1 MKKKFFLTTPIYY
14 VNDVPH
20 IGHAYT
26 SIAADVLARFMRL
39 ADYEVHF
46 LTGTDEHGQKVEKS
60 ASNANILPQ
69 DFTNQMSE
77 RFLDLALALNLSHD
91 DFIRTSE
98 ERHKK
103 AVSYFWQKLKANGH
117 IYKATY
123 SGWYSLRDEAFYA
136 EAELIDGKAPTG
148 AEVVWLEEPSYF
160 FNLSTWQDRL
170 LKFYE
175 DHPDFIFPASR
186 TKEVLNFIKSG
197 LKDLCI
203 SRTSFS
209 WGIKVPQDPE
219 HVIYV
224 WLDALVNYLSAS
236 GYPDE
241 KYQSLWPADIH
252 MVGKD
257 ILRFHAIY
265 WPAFL
270 MAADLPLPKKIIAHG
285 WWTIDGEKISKSLK
299 NVIDPLDLI
308 AEFGLD
314 QTRYFLMR
322 EITFG
327 QDGNYAKAAMI
338 SRINSE
344 LANNIGNLSMRTLS
358 MINKNCQG
366 IIPTLH
372 DHALGAKLIA
382 LANAT
387 VNAVSAHLHQQDFSQ
402 ALEAIV
408 QLASQ
413 GNVFIDQQA
422 PWKLAK
428 TNVVLMGD
436 VLYTL
441 AQVIRY
447 LGVLLQPFMP
457 DSANK
462 MLNLLGVDLQD
473 RQLSSLSKPLTS
485 GAALPTPEVIFP
497 RYVPSVIH
505 P

>member
-1 MKKKFFLTTPIYY
+1 MS
-14 VNDVPH
+14 
-20 IGHAYT
+20 G
-26 SIAADVLARFMRL
+26 RF
-39 ADYEVHF
+39 
-46 LTGTDEHGQKVEKS
+46 
-60 ASNANILPQ
+60 I
-69 DFTNQMSE
+69 
-77 RFLDLALALNLSHD
+77 DLALALNLSHD

-98 ERHKK
+98 ARHKQ
-103 AVSYFWQKLKANGH
+103 AVAHFWQKLQAHGH

-123 SGWYSLRDEAFYA
+123 SGWYALRDEAFYA

-160 FNLSTWQDRL
+160 FNLSTWQDKL

-175 DHPDFIFPASR
+175 DNPDFIFPASR
-186 TKEVLNFIKSG
+186 TKEVVNFVKSG
-197 LKDLCI
+197 LKDLSI
-203 SRTSFS
+203 SRSSFS
-209 WGIKVPQDPE
+209 WGIKVPNDPE
-219 HVIYV
+219 HVVYV
-224 WLDALVNYLSAS
+224 WLDALVNYLSAL

-241 KYQSLWPADIH
+241 KYQSFWPADIH

-270 MAADLPLPKKIIAHG
+270 MAAELPLPQKIVAHG

-338 SRINSE
+338 NRINSE
-344 LANNIGNLSMRTLS
+344 LANNIGNLTMRTLS

-366 IIPTLH
+366 IIPTL
-372 DHALGAKLIA
+372 DDDQVGVELIA
-382 LANAT
+382 LAKST
-387 VNAVSAHLHQQDFSQ
+387 LDKVSAHLHQQEFSL

-408 QLASQ
+408 NLASQ

-428 TNVVLMGD
+428 TNVALMGD
-436 VLYTL
+436 VLYIL
-441 AQVIRY
+441 AQVIKY
-447 LGVLLQPFMP
+447 LGVLLQAFMP
-457 DSANK
+457 DAASK
-462 MLNLLGVDLQD
+462 MLDLLKIDAQD
-473 RQLSSLSKPLTS
+473 RQLSCLSKPLRS
-485 GAALPTPEVIFP
+485 GILLPAPEVIFP
-497 RYVPSVIH
+497 RYLP
-505 P
+505 